1 MSMITDLI
9 MKQMN
14 TIGEPKTSTMTE
26 NVSQQ
31 SNQPMNFG
39 NLALMMWL
47 LMGQG
52 GDKTTEALGVTPTP
66 SPNALPSL
74 PTPLPTPTPSPMQM
88 PSQAGAQSNP
98 MDFIKLLLSS
108 MGGGR

>member
-26 NVSQQ
+26 NISQQ
-31 SNQPMNFG
+31 SNEPMNLG

-47 LMGQG
+47 MM
-52 GDKTTEALGVTPTP
+52 GDKGKTTSALGETPMPSPLSVTQPSSGGMGVTP
-66 SPNALPSL
+66 SP
-74 PTPLPTPTPSPMQM
+74 TGM
-88 PSQAGAQSNP
+88 GAQSNP
-98 MDFIKLLLSS
+98 MDFIRMLLSS
-108 MGGGR
+108 LGGGR